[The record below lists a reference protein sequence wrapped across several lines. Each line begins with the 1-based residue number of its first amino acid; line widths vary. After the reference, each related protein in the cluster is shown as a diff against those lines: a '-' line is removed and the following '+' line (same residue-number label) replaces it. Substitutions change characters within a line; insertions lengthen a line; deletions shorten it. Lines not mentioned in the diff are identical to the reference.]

1 MEETKKKGFLTKF
14 KQANFYLMYYLFYNH
29 TQASFEEIL
38 LELIEIFQILSLS
51 INGLV
56 KYFLTFFFIV

>member
-1 MEETKKKGFLTKF
+1 MEKKNKKGFFTKF

-29 TQASFEEIL
+29 TQASFEEIIL
-38 LELIEIFQILSLS
+38 QLIEIFQILSLS

-56 KYFLTFFFIV
+56 K

>member
-1 MEETKKKGFLTKF
+1 MEEIKKKGFFHKLKY
-14 KQANFYLMYYLFYNH
+14 ANFYLMYYLFYH
-29 TQASFEEIL
+29 HIQTSFEEIL

-56 KYFLTFFFIV
+56 K